1 MYRAVSSGRW
11 ESKREV
17 LRAAGSGEQAA
28 DEAAWVSHNGQLQG
42 SCLHA
47 TWALLVH
54 AFS

>member
-1 MYRAVSSGRW
+1 MYGAASS
-11 ESKREV
+11 SKQVEEQTRG
-17 LRAAGSGEQAA
+17 AQGSGQRAAA